1 MAGISSC
8 YEIACCDRNR
18 RGGIKRIYLID
29 TDKITDAVLQDAGDC
44 TYGYKS
50 FDVGTDCFFK
60 WEFDRGTAGFTANA
74 VRENGSTLVDIELQW
89 YVPKVTCA
97 GNEKLMQL
105 VKSCGITAV
114 VELYA
119 DDCGDPTAENL
130 IFVLG
135 WDEIFE
141 ETAYMEFTS
150 GEQSTGIGLQ
160 DANGTLIKLT
170 TQQGEYPRAYLSA
183 LSSLDI
189 STTCTSCS

>member
-29 TDKITDAVLQDAGDC
+29 TDNVTGMTLETAGC

-50 FDVGTDCFFK
+50 IELVAATCFFK

-74 VRENGSTLVDIELQW
+74 VRENGSTMIDIELQW
-89 YVPKVTCA
+89 YVPKITCE

-119 DDCGDPTAENL
+119 DDCGEPAENL

-150 GEQSTGIGLQ
+150 GEQATGIGLQ

-170 TQQGEYPRAYLSA
+170 TQQGEYPRAYTSA
-183 LSSLDI
+183 LSTLDVNDTC
-189 STTCTSCS
+189 TTCA